1 MGYARTMDQA
11 SASVALFSYG
21 TLRQPEV
28 QLGTYGRLV
37 DAEEDVLAGHRLVE
51 IVIDDPH
58 VVSLSGKSVHTIA
71 QPTGDPADRVAG
83 VVLLLTE
90 AELDATDAYEDRAYA
105 RIEAALES
113 GRRAFVYVDASS
125 LDR

>member
-1 MGYARTMDQA
+1 MDLT
-11 SASVALFSYG
+11 SATVALFSYG

-37 DAEEDVLAGHRLVE
+37 DAEEDALPGYVLIE

-58 VVSLSGKSVHTIA
+58 VVALSGKSVHTIA
-71 QPTGDPADRVAG
+71 QPTGDPTDRVAG
-83 VVLLLTE
+83 MVLLLSE
-90 AELDATDAYEDRAYA
+90 AELHATDAYEAAAYA
-105 RIEAALES
+105 RVEAVLES

>member
-1 MGYARTMDQA
+1 MDA
-11 SASVALFSYG
+11 TVALFSYG
-21 TLRQPEV
+21 SLRQPEV

-37 DAEEDVLAGHRLVE
+37 ETENDVLPGHVLTD

-71 QPTGDPADRVAG
+71 RPTGDPADRVAG
-83 VVLLLTE
+83 VVLFLTDAELHATDRYEADPYARTE
-90 AELDATDAYEDRAYA
+90 ATLA
-105 RIEAALES
+105 S

-125 LDR
+125 LGG

>member
-1 MGYARTMDQA
+1 MDQT
-11 SASVALFSYG
+11 SATVALFSYG

-37 DAEEDVLAGHRLVE
+37 DAEDDALPGHRLVE
-51 IVIDDPH
+51 IVIDDPD

-71 QPTGDPADRVAG
+71 QPTGDPSDRVPG

-90 AELDATDAYEDRAYA
+90 TELLATDAYEAAAYA
-105 RIEAALES
+105 RIEVSLES

-125 LDR
+125 IHG

>member
-1 MGYARTMDQA
+1 MSQA
-11 SASVALFSYG
+11 SGTVALFSYG

-37 DAEEDVLAGHRLVE
+37 EAEEDVLLGHVLAE
-51 IVIDDPH
+51 IIVDDPH

-71 QPTGDPADRVAG
+71 QPTGDPADLVPG
-83 VVLLLTE
+83 VVLFLTE
-90 AELDATDAYEDRAYA
+90 AELHATDTYEAPAYA
-105 RIEAALES
+105 RIEVTLQS
-113 GRRAFVYVDASS
+113 GRRSFVYVDASS